1 MEAKLLPQTYR
12 TPFIST
18 VLVPRRHRVRII
30 KPETSCVVAVLARP
44 AETRNA
50 KPKQLERKAE
60 VVQKTVYND
69 GWFDQI
75 AINHLSQSV
84 QDATGLSIY
93 LSIYLSSNDIH
104 WLFMFD

>member
-18 VLVPRRHRVRII
+18 VLAPRRHRVRI
-30 KPETSCVVAVLARP
+30 TSCVVAVLARP

-69 GWFDQI
+69 SWFDQI

-93 LSIYLSSNDIH
+93 LSIYHQMIFIDCLCLIN
-104 WLFMFD
+104 

>member
-18 VLVPRRHRVRII
+18 VLAPRRHRVRI
-30 KPETSCVVAVLARP
+30 TSCVVAVLARP

-69 GWFDQI
+69 SWFDQI

-84 QDATGLSIY
+84 QDATGLFIY
-93 LSIYLSSNDIH
+93 LSIYLSIIK
-104 WLFMFD
+104 

>member
-18 VLVPRRHRVRII
+18 VLALRRHRVRII
-30 KPETSCVVAVLARP
+30 KPERSCVVAVLARP

-69 GWFDQI
+69 SWFDQI

-84 QDATGLSIY
+84 QDATGLFIY
-93 LSIYLSSNDIH
+93 LSIYLQMIFIDCLCLIN
-104 WLFMFD
+104 